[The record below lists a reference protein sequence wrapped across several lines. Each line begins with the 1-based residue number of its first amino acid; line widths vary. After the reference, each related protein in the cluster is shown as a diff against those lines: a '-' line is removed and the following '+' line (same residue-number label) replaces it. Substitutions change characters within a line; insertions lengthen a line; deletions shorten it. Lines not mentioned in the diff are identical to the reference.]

1 MTVLFLLS
9 VLSSVIVSAIDLIY
23 STGFILLNHSNLKP
37 AYFLH
42 SFLPFLIKFCWINV
56 LNICPTVFF
65 SSKS

>member
-37 AYFLH
+37 AYSYIPFSH
-42 SFLPFLIKFCWINV
+42 S
-56 LNICPTVFF
+56 
-65 SSKS
+65 